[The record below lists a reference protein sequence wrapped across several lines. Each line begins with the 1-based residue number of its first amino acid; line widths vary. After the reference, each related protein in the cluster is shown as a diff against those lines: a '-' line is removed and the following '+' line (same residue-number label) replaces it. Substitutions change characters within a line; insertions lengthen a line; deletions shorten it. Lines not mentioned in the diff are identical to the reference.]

1 VTKFQL
7 GDRVKVV
14 KGFNCSGE
22 ELNFV
27 GGIGAVKR
35 FGCPGE
41 EINFVGGIGTITN
54 IAAVS
59 KGAAVYRV
67 SFDDKKTQLLNR
79 YTILYFEEE
88 LELLEAEEGQRG

>member
-1 VTKFQL
+1 MTKFQL

-14 KGFNCSGE
+14 K
-22 ELNFV
+22 
-27 GGIGAVKR
+27 R
-35 FGCPGE
+35 FDCPGE

-54 IAAVS
+54 IAMVS

-79 YTILYFEEE
+79 YTVLYFEEE
-88 LELLEAEEGQRG
+88 LELLKAEEVDLKANGKYKRL

>member
-1 VTKFQL
+1 MTKFQL

-14 KGFNCSGE
+14 KGFDSS
-22 ELNFV
+22 
-27 GGIGAVKR
+27 
-35 FGCPGE
+35 GE

-54 IAAVS
+54 IATVP

-88 LELLEAEEGQRG
+88 LELLEAEEVDLKANGKYKRL

>member
-1 VTKFQL
+1 MTKFQL

-14 KGFNCSGE
+14 KGFD
-22 ELNFV
+22 
-27 GGIGAVKR
+27 
-35 FGCPGE
+35 CPGE

-54 IAAVS
+54 IATVS
-59 KGAAVYRV
+59 KGVAVYRV

-88 LELLEAEEGQRG
+88 LELLEAEEG